1 MKSSYSK
8 GKSSTYLRV
17 PITRRVLSD
26 LDTPLSIYTKLALGK
41 NSFLLES
48 VEGREKW
55 GRYSIIGLPS
65 PRHLTV
71 NGLDITLWHKGEK
84 VEQHTCEDPL
94 SFIEGYHSQFSPP
107 TADLP
112 RFCGGLVGYF
122 GYDTMRYVEP
132 KLANTSPPDPLNL
145 PDIYLLQV
153 DNFIVFDSLKG
164 EMLIV
169 KYVAKGNQT
178 AAELAEKEIDELEIL
193 LDRGIPTSQQSGG
206 QHTLKDVTPKS
217 EFNKTDFLVAVEKVK
232 KYIVDGDVMQVVLAQ
247 RMSTPIDINPLDIYR
262 ALRHLNPSPYLY
274 YFDFEDFQI
283 VGSSP
288 EILVRVE
295 NNTVTTRPLAGT
307 RPRGSN
313 AKEDLELE
321 KELLSDPKELA
332 EHLMLIDL
340 GRNDIGRI
348 AKTGSVKVTQKMAIE
363 RYSHVMHISSTVE
376 GTLKSGKTSM
386 DVLKATLPVGTLSG
400 APKIRALE
408 IIDELEPVRR
418 GIYGG
423 AIGYLSWRGEMDT
436 AIAIRTAVIKDSQ
449 LYVQAGCGIVAD
461 SIPEMEWEETINKG
475 QAIFKALSL
484 ARKNLKLDN

>member
-1 MKSSYSK
+1 M
-8 GKSSTYLRV
+8 
-17 PITRRVLSD
+17 TRRVLSD

-48 VEGREKW
+48 VEGGEKW

-65 PRHLTV
+65 PRHITV
-71 NGLDITLWHKGEK
+71 KGFDITLWNRGEQ
-84 VEQHTCEDPL
+84 VERHASEDPL

-107 TADLP
+107 TGDLP

-132 KLANTSPPDPLNL
+132 RLVNTSPPDPLNL

-169 KYVAKGNQT
+169 KYVEKGNLN
-178 AAELAEKEIDELEIL
+178 ASKSAEEDLNDLEAL
-193 LDRGIPTSQQSGG
+193 LDRGVPTSRRSGNRNASG
-206 QHTLKDVTPKS
+206 DIEPKS
-217 EFNKTDFLVAVEKVK
+217 EFNKKDFLVAVEKVK

-247 RMSTPIDINPLDIYR
+247 RMSTPIEVDPLDIYR

-274 YFDFEDFQI
+274 YFNFEDFQI

-295 NNTVTTRPLAGT
+295 NNIVTTRPLAGT
-307 RPRGSN
+307 RPRGGN
-313 AKEDLELE
+313 EKEDLSLE

-348 AKTGSVKVTQKMAIE
+348 AKTGSVKVTQKMVIE
-363 RYSHVMHISSTVE
+363 KYSHVMHISSTIE
-376 GTLKSGKTSM
+376 GVLQSGKTSM

-423 AIGYLSWRGEMDT
+423 AIGYLSWRGDMDT
-436 AIAIRTAVIKDSQ
+436 AIAIRTAVIKDNQ

-461 SIPEMEWEETINKG
+461 SLPEMEWEETINKG

-484 ARKNLKLDN
+484 ARKNLKLNN